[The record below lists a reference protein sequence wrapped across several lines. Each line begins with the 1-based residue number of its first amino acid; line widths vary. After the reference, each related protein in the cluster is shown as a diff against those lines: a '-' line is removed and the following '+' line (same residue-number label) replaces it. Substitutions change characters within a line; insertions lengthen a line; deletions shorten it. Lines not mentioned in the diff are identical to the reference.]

1 MINIQPI
8 SELRNYNNILE
19 EVKEGQPVYLT
30 KNGKGMYAIVDIK
43 DIEEYQQSKA
53 FATLLAE
60 LQKGEKSGY
69 VDEKTFNER
78 FGL

>member
-30 KNGKGMYAIVDIK
+30 KNGKGVYAIIDIK
-43 DIEEYQQSKA
+43 DIEEYEKTKA

-60 LQKGEKSGY
+60 LKKGESSGY
-69 VDEKTFNER
+69 VYEHAFNER

>member
-8 SELRNYNNILE
+8 SELRNYNSILD

-43 DIEEYQQSKA
+43 DIEEYQSSEA

-78 FGL
+78 FNL

>member
-8 SELRNYNNILE
+8 SELRNYNNLLE

-30 KNGKGMYAIVDIK
+30 KNGKGVYAIVDIK
-43 DIEEYQQSKA
+43 DIEEYQKTLA
-53 FATLLAE
+53 FATLLTE

-69 VDEKTFNER
+69 VDEKTFNKR

>member
-19 EVKEGQPVYLT
+19 EVKEGHPVYLT

-53 FATLLAE
+53 FANLLAE